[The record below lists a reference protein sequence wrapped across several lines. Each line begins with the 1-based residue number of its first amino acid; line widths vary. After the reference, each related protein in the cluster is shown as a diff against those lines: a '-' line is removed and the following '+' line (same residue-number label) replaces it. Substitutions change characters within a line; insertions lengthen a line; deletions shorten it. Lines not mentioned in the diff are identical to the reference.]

1 MKNDNQTKK
10 VDRRTTYTRNI
21 IKESLLELIRQ
32 KSFDKITVTEVCK
45 MSEINRGT
53 FYIHYYDLY
62 DTLDDILEEILN
74 ETSDVLTHLNFIEKE
89 ESHHCTYPLCKK
101 IQEDQK
107 YKDILFNDS
116 LTTYV
121 INKILLAKKD
131 EFINNITNLCN
142 LSYSQAEA
150 ILTFQINGCIAI
162 NKAMYEKKDK
172 NWCEIQCTID
182 IFIQGGLEK
191 FIKSN
196 NNL

>member
-1 MKNDNQTKK
+1 MKKDNQTKK
-10 VDRRTTYTRNI
+10 VDRRTTYTRNM

-32 KSFDKITVTEVCK
+32 KTFEKITVTEVCK

-62 DTLDDILEEILN
+62 DALDDILEEISK
-74 ETSDVLTHLNFIEKE
+74 ETSDVLTHLNIIDKE

-101 IQEDQK
+101 IQEGQK

-116 LTTYV
+116 LTSYI
-121 INKILLAKKD
+121 INKIFLERKD
-131 EFINNITNLCN
+131 EFINNIIELCN

-150 ILTFQINGCIAI
+150 ILIFQINGCIAI

-172 NWCEIQCTID
+172 N
-182 IFIQGGLEK
+182 
-191 FIKSN
+191 
-196 NNL
+196 